1 MNTNNISIHRNG
13 KKAWAVGIKGGTEEQ
28 VRQEFWA
35 WANHGATAI
44 PDANWISPNFCYFWT
59 TPVKLRSAMESRI
72 LIKLLN
78 SDECAEYKG
87 VKQGVWPV
95 VEAKLNAAWDA
106 VNNFV
111 PEFKLPRA
119 KEVYVY
125 REASHHDMYA
135 CREDNESTDY
145 EPAENR

>member
-1 MNTNNISIHRNG
+1 MCIRD
-13 KKAWAVGIKGGTEEQ
+13 
-28 VRQEFWA
+28 R
-35 WANHGATAI
+35 
-44 PDANWISPNFCYFWT
+44 
-59 TPVKLRSAMESRI
+59 
-72 LIKLLN
+72 LN